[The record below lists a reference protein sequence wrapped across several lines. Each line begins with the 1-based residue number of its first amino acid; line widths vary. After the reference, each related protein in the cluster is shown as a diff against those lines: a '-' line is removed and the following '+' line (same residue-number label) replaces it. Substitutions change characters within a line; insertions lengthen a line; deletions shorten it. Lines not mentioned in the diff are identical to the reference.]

1 MLRRH
6 RNQNMR
12 KGSCLYETQFK
23 SNARETWYESLF
35 GVRLDKKSIEK

>member
-12 KGSCLYETQFK
+12 KGSCLYET
-23 SNARETWYESLF
+23 WYESLF
-35 GVRLDKKSIEK
+35 GVRWDKKCIEK